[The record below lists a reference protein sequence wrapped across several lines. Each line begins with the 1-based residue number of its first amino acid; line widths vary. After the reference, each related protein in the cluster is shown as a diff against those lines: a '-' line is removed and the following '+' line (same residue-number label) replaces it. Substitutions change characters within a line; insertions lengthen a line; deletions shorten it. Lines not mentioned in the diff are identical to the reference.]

1 MSSYIDVVHPE
12 RHAPYLDIPDDV
24 VDYLHYLDF
33 VKLRSPRTVNGY
45 YLDLRGFF
53 RYMMQRWQRV
63 ADDAPPE
70 EIDLTGIT
78 TADIRTITKHDIFD
92 FLDHARS
99 ADNGPKARARKL
111 SALKGFFNYMCTQ
124 VNRLPANPT
133 ENISLGS
140 PARALP
146 KYLTRDEAVTLLSN
160 IQSDFY
166 ERDYC
171 ILTLFLNCG
180 MRLAELVT
188 IDMGDF
194 RDDTIRIVGKGSK
207 ERLVYL
213 NDACLD
219 ALQRYKKVRTS
230 LPNLVDRDALFV
242 SKRTGKV
249 WRNGRTRATGRNE
262 KASMDWYRSTMD
274 KPKRIHARYLNQ
286 EERIPIADRL
296 RPGDSIRAI
305 ARLLG
310 RDPGTVSREVERN
323 RNPESGGYE
332 PYRAQQKAADR
343 LKRPKPRKAAEGTR
357 LWDEIAAG
365 LRRHWSPEQIA
376 NRLRLDFPD
385 NGDMHASVET
395 IYQAIYLQAR
405 GELKQELK
413 RAMRQGRTAR
423 RPQGGQGRK
432 PRFREPMAMISER
445 PPEIEDRAVPGHWE
459 GDLITGSRN
468 KSAIGTLVER
478 TTRFTILLHLPDGHD
493 AEHVQQ
499 AIIDKMQHLPK
510 LLRNSLTWDQGAE
523 LALHK
528 RIGASLDM
536 AVYFCDPHSP
546 WQRGT
551 NENTNGLLRQYFPKG
566 TDLSKYPED
575 YLDAVAEELNDR
587 PRKTLGF
594 MKPSEKIIELL
605 DAA

>member
-1 MSSYIDVVHPE
+1 MCAA
-12 RHAPYLDIPDDV
+12 R
-24 VDYLHYLDF
+24 
-33 VKLRSPRTVNGY
+33 R
-45 YLDLRGFF
+45 
-53 RYMMQRWQRV
+53 
-63 ADDAPPE
+63 E
-70 EIDLTGIT
+70 EY
-78 TADIRTITKHDIFD
+78 A
-92 FLDHARS
+92 
-99 ADNGPKARARKL
+99 
-111 SALKGFFNYMCTQ
+111 
-124 VNRLPANPT
+124 RLP
-133 ENISLGS
+133 
-140 PARALP
+140 
-146 KYLTRDEAVTLLSN
+146 DEEGMNFTQAAHAV
-160 IQSDFY
+160 
-166 ERDYC
+166 
-171 ILTLFLNCG
+171 G
-180 MRLAELVT
+180 
-188 IDMGDF
+188 
-194 RDDTIRIVGKGSK
+194 
-207 ERLVYL
+207 
-213 NDACLD
+213 
-219 ALQRYKKVRTS
+219 
-230 LPNLVDRDALFV
+230 V

-249 WRNGRTRATGRNE
+249 RRNGRTRATGRNE
-262 KASMDWYRSTMD
+262 KASMDRYRSTMD

-305 ARLLG
+305 ARLSG
-310 RDPGTVSREVERN
+310 RDPGAVSREVERD
-323 RNPESGGYE
+323 RNPGTGDCE
-332 PYRAQQKAADR
+332 PCRAQQKAAGR
-343 LKRPKPRKAAEGTR
+343 LKRPRPRKAAVGTR

-413 RAMRQGRTAR
+413 RAMRQGRAKR
-423 RPQGGQGRK
+423 KPQGDGGRR
-432 PRFREPMAMISER
+432 PRFREPMVMISER
-445 PPEIEDRAVPGHWE
+445 PAEIEDRAVPGHWE
-459 GDLITGSRN
+459 GDLITGAKN
-468 KSAIGTLVER
+468 QSAIGTLVER
-478 TTRFTILLHLPDGHD
+478 TTRFTILLRLPDGHD

-510 LLRNSLTWDQGAE
+510 LLRNSLTWDQGSE

-528 RIGASLDM
+528 RITTALDM

-566 TDLSKYPED
+566 TDLSVYPED

-605 DAA
+605 NTAS